1 MKILQLC
8 YKPPFPAVDGGSM
21 GMHSLTMGLLNNG
34 HKVKVIAF
42 NSYKHPSD
50 IKKLPKEYLDKTG
63 YETIFVDLKLK
74 TIPALFSFLKNE
86 SYHIKRFISK
96 EMKTRI
102 ISLLKEEDFDIIQME
117 SIFLATYAPII
128 RKYSKAKLVLRA
140 PNIEHVI
147 WEKTALSTKNPFK
160 RQYLNQLASSLK
172 TFELKNINA
181 FDGVYPVTKVDEDF
195 FIENGCTK
203 PCVGVPVGIETADF
217 VDKETAEPNSLF
229 HIGSMDWI
237 PNQQGIK
244 WFIDEVWDDIHRD
257 LPNLKVYLAGRAMP
271 DWLLNLDKENIII
284 YGEVPDSARFI
295 YSKDIMIVPL
305 LSGSGI
311 RIKILEAMSLK
322 KCIIATSQAA
332 EGILY
337 ENNVNIVIAN
347 SPKEFKDS
355 IKKCINDKPFCQM
368 IAQNAEKLIAEKYNI
383 NAVAKEL
390 VDLYTLLPQP
400 KPNEI

>member
-181 FDGVYPVTKVDEDF
+181 FDGVYPVTKVDADF

>member
-1 MKILQLC
+1 MNILQLC

-21 GMHSLTMGLLNNG
+21 GMHSLTMGLINNG

-42 NSYKHPSD
+42 SSFKHPSD

-86 SYHIKRFISK
+86 SYHIKRFIS
-96 EMKTRI
+96 EQMKTRL
-102 ISLLKEEDFDIIQME
+102 ISLLREQDFDIIQME

-390 VDLYTLLPQP
+390 VDLYTLLP
-400 KPNEI
+400 

>member
-42 NSYKHPSD
+42 NSFKHPSD
-50 IKKLPKEYLDKTG
+50 INKLPKEYIDKTG
-63 YETIFVDLKLK
+63 YETIFVDLKIKPLQ
-74 TIPALFSFLKNE
+74 ALVSWLKNE
-86 SYHIKRFISK
+86 SYHIKRFISNQ
-96 EMKTRI
+96 MKDRL
-102 ISLLKEEDFDIIQME
+102 ISLLKTEDFDVIQLE
-117 SIFLATYAPII
+117 SIFLAPYVPII

-140 PNIEHVI
+140 PNIEHLI
-147 WEKTALSTKNPFK
+147 WERTALSTKNPFK
-160 RQYLNQLASSLK
+160 RHYLKQLASSLK
-172 TFELKNINA
+172 HFELKNINA
-181 FDGVYPVTKVDEDF
+181 FDGVYPVTKVDADF
-195 FIENGCTK
+195 FVENGCTS
-203 PCVGVPVGIETADF
+203 PCIGVPVGIECSDF
-217 VDKETAEPNSLF
+217 VGMETAEPNSLF

-244 WFIDEVWDDIHRD
+244 WFIDEVWDQVHKD
-257 LPNLKVYLAGRAMP
+257 LPHLKVYFAGRAMP
-271 DWLLNLDKENIII
+271 DWLLNLEKENIII
-284 YGEVPDSARFI
+284 CGEVPDSARFI

-355 IKKCINDKPFCQM
+355 IKKCINDKEFCQR
-368 IAQNAEKLIAEKYNI
+368 IAHNAEKLIGEKYNV

-390 VDLYTLLPQP
+390 VDLYTLLP
-400 KPNEI
+400 

>member
-1 MKILQLC
+1 MNILQLC

-21 GMHSLTMGLLNNG
+21 GMHSLTMGLINNG

-42 NSYKHPSD
+42 SSFKHPSD

-86 SYHIKRFISK
+86 SYHIKRFIS
-96 EMKTRI
+96 EQMKTRL
-102 ISLLKEEDFDIIQME
+102 ISLLREQDFDIIQME

-140 PNIEHVI
+140 PNIEHLI
-147 WEKTALSTKNPFK
+147 WERTALSTKNPFK
-160 RQYLNQLASSLK
+160 RQYLNQLSSSLK

-181 FDGVYPVTKVDEDF
+181 FDGVYPVTKIDADF
-195 FIENGCTK
+195 FISNGCIK
-203 PCVGVPVGIETADF
+203 PCKGVPVGIESSDF
-217 VDKETAEPNSLF
+217 VDMETAEPNSLF

-244 WFIDEVWDDIHRD
+244 WFIDEVWDKVHKD
-257 LPNLKVYLAGRAMP
+257 LPHLKVYFAGRAMP

-332 EGILY
+332 EGIMY

-347 SPKEFKDS
+347 TPKEFQDS
-355 IKKCINDKPFCQM
+355 IKKCVNDKEYCQM
-368 IAQNAEKLIAEKYNI
+368 IAKNAEKLIAEKYNI
-383 NAVAKEL
+383 SAVAKEL
-390 VDLYTLLPQP
+390 VDLYKTLP
-400 KPNEI
+400 

>member
-21 GMHSLTMGLLNNG
+21 GMHSLTMGLINNG
-34 HKVKVIAF
+34 HKVKVLAF

-50 IKKLPKEYLDKTG
+50 VSLLPKEYLEQTG
-63 YETIFVDLKLK
+63 FETIFVDLKLRP
-74 TIPALFSFLKNE
+74 ISALLSFLKNE

-96 EMKTRI
+96 QMTNRL
-102 ISLLKEEDFDIIQME
+102 ISLLKEEDFDVIQLE
-117 SIFLATYAPII
+117 SIFLAPYIHTI

-140 PNIEHVI
+140 PNIEHLI
-147 WEKTALSTKNPFK
+147 WERTALTTKNPFK
-160 RQYLNQLASSLK
+160 KIYLNQLASSLK
-172 TFELKNINA
+172 AFELKKVNS
-181 FDGVYPVTKVDEDF
+181 FDGIYPVTKVDADF
-195 FIENGCTK
+195 FKANGCNNS
-203 PCVGVPVGIETADF
+203 CISVPVGIETEDF
-217 VDKETAEPNSLF
+217 TDKEPGETNSLF

-244 WFIDEVWDDIHRD
+244 WFIDEVWDDLHRD
-257 LPNLKVYLAGRAMP
+257 LPNLKIYFAGRAMP
-271 DWLLNLDKENIII
+271 QWLLNLDKENIII

-295 YSKDIMIVPL
+295 CSKDIMIVPL

-311 RIKILEAMSLK
+311 RIKILEAMSLG

-347 SPKEFKDS
+347 TAKEFQDS
-355 IKKCINDKPFCQM
+355 IKKCVNDKAFCQM
-368 IAQNAEKLIAEKYNI
+368 IAKNGEKLILEKYNI

-390 VDLYTLLPQP
+390 VDLYIKLP
-400 KPNEI
+400 

>member
-50 IKKLPKEYLDKTG
+50 IKKLPKEYLDKTC

-181 FDGVYPVTKVDEDF
+181 FDGVYPVTKVDADF

-390 VDLYTLLPQP
+390 VDLYTLLP
-400 KPNEI
+400 